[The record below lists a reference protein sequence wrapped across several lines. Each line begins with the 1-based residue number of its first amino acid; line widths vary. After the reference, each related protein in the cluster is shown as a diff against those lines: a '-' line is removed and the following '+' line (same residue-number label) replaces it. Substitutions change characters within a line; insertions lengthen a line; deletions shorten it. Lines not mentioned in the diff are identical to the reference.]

1 MAKILVVGDLHLPFQ
16 NKAAVRKVL
25 QAIKREKPS
34 HVVQIGDLYD
44 FYNFSRFSKK
54 NLLTSRKELKAARKA
69 AVDFWQQV
77 GRFAPRAK
85 RYQILG
91 NHDVRATKRVADKVP
106 ELVEFVE
113 DAFKPLFTFKGV
125 ETIYDTREELKIHG
139 IIFIHGY
146 RSGLGDH
153 MRYNGTSTVCGH
165 SHVGGVV
172 FRQYRGRV
180 IWELNAGY
188 LANEK
193 SEPLKYRPQATSN
206 WTLGYGLI
214 TIESGRPAKPQFIP
228 LK

>member
-1 MAKILVVGDLHLPFQ
+1 MHLPFH

-25 QAIKREKPS
+25 AAIKQEKPS

-77 GRFAPRAK
+77 GRFAPCAK

-91 NHDVRATKRVADKVP
+91 NHDVRAVKRVADRVP

-125 ETIYDTREELKIHG
+125 ETIYDTREELKIHE
-139 IIFIHGY
+139 IIFMHGY

-153 MRYNGTSTVCGH
+153 MRYNGAPTVCGH

-172 FRQYRGRV
+172 FRQYRGRI

-188 LANEK
+188 LADEGA
-193 SEPLKYRPQATSN
+193 EPLKYRPQRTSN
-206 WTLGYGLI
+206 WTLGYGVI
-214 TIESGRPAKPQFIP
+214 TKGPSGIFEPRFVP